1 MRGQLLSFSWPNDFG
16 ADFLAEFSQA
26 PNQGGFRAKDNAMRL
41 FEMVLTLPQEFC
53 TVNGRQYD
61 RNQCTSMA
69 NTLVVYARLYYES
82 FQTFTVQPFG
92 LTFQEGAG
100 LFVKASLGDLLGYY
114 AGYDDPISSYMLP
127 RRVSWNAVRSQTQV
141 EVTAEMRAGFADA
154 QNGQLNAGPL
164 GRSVM
169 VSNSLENLGSLTK
182 YQGRRYVTEFDFQG
196 CRPMGDGGRVVVPPD
211 GPYPPQCYAGSPLQ
225 VGGSKGD
232 HVTPQV
238 WSLQE
243 GVQDKVKF
251 FSKTLMRPLSYS
263 WVEDFELPAEN
274 NDVVSVRRFELKES
288 GLSDARLAF
297 NCEEIF
303 KSMSESGVLNR
314 GSDCDT
320 LPGMF
325 DLSMA
330 SNRIPYVWSLPH
342 FYLVE
347 AQDST
352 QHPRNNLIGFVT
364 PTGPRYRNMVV
375 IERHSGRVLQ
385 KMFKE
390 QISIRLY
397 KDERNY
403 FFTKHKSVAI
413 PLYWRMDTKNA
424 TIAERQLLSVMQS
437 TFRGL
442 EAGFIACMILG
453 GVSLFAA
460 LFVGMLL
467 YRDNSLQT
475 VQEKRKRIQAELAAA
490 IPPDAHEDRDDEA
503 DENAD
508 LIASST
514 CILFSHCFVCQ
525 HCSIAGLHEKA
536 PLSRNPSAKLA
547 PGKSRQGEVECAA
560 PYNGT
565 ATTASCPAEN
575 VDAGRN
581 ATVSLP
587 SCTLQC
593 DVPTVIPEGYE
604 QTPEGWRCLD
614 GFIGGT
620 TAKTKQ
626 SSSVSSSA
634 SASRFSTKESVIVT
648 DLIAQSFIKIF
659 NNAFLNTIERVRQ
672 PHLINV
678 LKNLKTFAARVP
690 PKYRGSI
697 EKALRTEGFLSFLL
711 SRAAVSLLCAKAT
724 LRPSETQLGREH
736 EELAT
741 VVEELYIAALLH
753 AEDQWDLE
761 LKADGKTFMAVAAS
775 FVKHLADPAPLKTAN
790 IQAALLGLDAN
801 PLIWTRYGLDLL
813 GISLNSISIGG
824 SDMGTSTEPKDRRK
838 VSLLGGDSLYATAQ
852 WAMAKLDS
860 RACRKLIAATIA
872 SYSDGQLR
880 KRELLWNLDLTVKQ
894 YLEIEKVA
902 GVAAFF
908 GASTACA
915 AFVNRVSDGIAAQ
928 LADFGSD
935 LGLVVSLLKDVR
947 TVGMQTALKLGR
959 ISAPIIFAMQRD
971 QRLRELLSTRLTNP
985 QDFEEALRRV
995 KEYGM
1000 MPTIHLV
1007 NKLGARAAARLECLE
1022 ESEEKEA
1029 LLTLVRGVACLHL
1042 MEDGNVA
1049 SDDAMVEAELNA
1061 DPESR
1066 VFDMKVANLRLR
1078 AQLQRVHS
1086 SEQRSKN
1093 RLDSIEAIARGDDVD
1108 TSSKRRT
1115 PKGLGLEF
1123 DSEEVEWLIL
1133 RGLERRTPLPPQLD
1147 LNHLLSCVTN
1157 GRDEVQNRLIGLREV
1172 AQSTKLKNAIMEVF
1186 SSGGKR
1192 LRPALCLLVH
1202 SMLKTEGSADSA
1214 AAYEKVIVL
1223 ATSIEIIHTASLVH
1237 DDILDDADQRRQQQ
1251 TMHRIFGPDVAVL
1264 SGDFLFAHASG
1275 LIESLEDDEV
1285 TRLVSLV
1292 IEEFG
1297 YGDLAVK

>member
-1 MRGQLLSFSWPNDFG
+1 MPRERNVVGDRPAPRAAPPTGTG
-16 ADFLAEFSQA
+16 ATAVTAVTAVTAALQ
-26 PNQGGFRAKDNAMRL
+26 R
-41 FEMVLTLPQEFC
+41 
-53 TVNGRQYD
+53 
-61 RNQCTSMA
+61 
-69 NTLVVYARLYYES
+69 
-82 FQTFTVQPFG
+82 
-92 LTFQEGAG
+92 
-100 LFVKASLGDLLGYY
+100 
-114 AGYDDPISSYMLP
+114 
-127 RRVSWNAVRSQTQV
+127 RRVAQT
-141 EVTAEMRAGFADA
+141 RR
-154 QNGQLNAGPL
+154 
-164 GRSVM
+164 RSV
-169 VSNSLENLGSLTK
+169 
-182 YQGRRYVTEFDFQG
+182 
-196 CRPMGDGGRVVVPPD
+196 
-211 GPYPPQCYAGSPLQ
+211 
-225 VGGSKGD
+225 
-232 HVTPQV
+232 
-238 WSLQE
+238 
-243 GVQDKVKF
+243 
-251 FSKTLMRPLSYS
+251 
-263 WVEDFELPAEN
+263 
-274 NDVVSVRRFELKES
+274 
-288 GLSDARLAF
+288 
-297 NCEEIF
+297 
-303 KSMSESGVLNR
+303 
-314 GSDCDT
+314 
-320 LPGMF
+320 
-325 DLSMA
+325 
-330 SNRIPYVWSLPH
+330 
-342 FYLVE
+342 
-347 AQDST
+347 
-352 QHPRNNLIGFVT
+352 
-364 PTGPRYRNMVV
+364 
-375 IERHSGRVLQ
+375 
-385 KMFKE
+385 
-390 QISIRLY
+390 
-397 KDERNY
+397 
-403 FFTKHKSVAI
+403 
-413 PLYWRMDTKNA
+413 
-424 TIAERQLLSVMQS
+424 
-437 TFRGL
+437 
-442 EAGFIACMILG
+442 
-453 GVSLFAA
+453 
-460 LFVGMLL
+460 
-467 YRDNSLQT
+467 
-475 VQEKRKRIQAELAAA
+475 
-490 IPPDAHEDRDDEA
+490 
-503 DENAD
+503 
-508 LIASST
+508 
-514 CILFSHCFVCQ
+514 
-525 HCSIAGLHEKA
+525 
-536 PLSRNPSAKLA
+536 
-547 PGKSRQGEVECAA
+547 
-560 PYNGT
+560 
-565 ATTASCPAEN
+565 ATTSETNAS
-575 VDAGRN
+575 V
-581 ATVSLP
+581 T
-587 SCTLQC
+587 
-593 DVPTVIPEGYE
+593 
-604 QTPEGWRCLD
+604 
-614 GFIGGT
+614 
-620 TAKTKQ
+620 
-626 SSSVSSSA
+626 SSA

-678 LKNLKTFAARVP
+678 LQNLKTFAARVP

-724 LRPSETQLGREH
+724 LSPSQTKLGCEH

-824 SDMGTSTEPKDRRK
+824 SDTAAQTEPKDRRK

-860 RACRKLIAATIA
+860 RACRKLIADTIA

-915 AFVNRVSDGIAAQ
+915 AFVNQVSDGIAQQ
-928 LADFGSD
+928 LAEFGAD

-971 QRLRELLSTRLTNP
+971 QRLKELLATRLTNKE
-985 QDFEEALRRV
+985 DFEEALRRV

-1042 MEDGNVA
+1042 MEDGNV
-1049 SDDAMVEAELNA
+1049 SSEDLSAEDFGDL
-1061 DPESR
+1061 ESR
-1066 VFDMKVANLRLR
+1066 VFDMKVANLKLR

-1093 RLDSIEAIARGDDVD
+1093 RLESIQAIARGDEV
-1108 TSSKRRT
+1108 SSSSSRRRT

-1133 RGLERRTPLPPQLD
+1133 RGLERRTPLPQQLD
-1147 LNHLLSCVTN
+1147 LNHLLSCVKE
-1157 GRDEVQNRLIGLREV
+1157 GRDEVQQRLLGLREA

-1192 LRPALCLLVH
+1192 LRPALVLLVH
-1202 SMLKTEGSADSA
+1202 SMLKTEGSADA
-1214 AAYEKVIVL
+1214 DTAYEKVIVL

-1275 LIESLEDDEV
+1275 LIESLEDDDV

-1297 YGDLAVK
+1297 YGELSQSAKRFDASVSLFNYLKKSFYKTASLLAAACRASAVLTGLRGEVCDVLYTYGFYLGLAFQIADDVLDFTGGEELGKPIGQDLAEGNLTAPVILCLQGSEELGLAPSVDSSELARLIQRRFSGHGDLERSLQIINESGGVDRAYALAEKMANKALESLTLVAPTESEARRALAGLCQWAVRRSN

>member
-1 MRGQLLSFSWPNDFG
+1 MLPHATQL
-16 ADFLAEFSQA
+16 
-26 PNQGGFRAKDNAMRL
+26 GGSVVPR
-41 FEMVLTLPQEFC
+41 E
-53 TVNGRQYD
+53 
-61 RNQCTSMA
+61 RN
-69 NTLVVYARLYYES
+69 V
-82 FQTFTVQPFG
+82 
-92 LTFQEGAG
+92 
-100 LFVKASLGDLLGYY
+100 LGDRL
-114 AGYDDPISSYMLP
+114 ATPVAAAPPTSSSQWGP
-127 RRVSWNAVRSQTQV
+127 GAAVAAATAAATAAAVRQ
-141 EVTAEMRAGFADA
+141 RRRDRGRC
-154 QNGQLNAGPL
+154 
-164 GRSVM
+164 RSVAETTTQNETNA
-169 VSNSLENLGSLTK
+169 S
-182 YQGRRYVTEFDFQG
+182 VT
-196 CRPMGDGGRVVVPPD
+196 
-211 GPYPPQCYAGSPLQ
+211 
-225 VGGSKGD
+225 
-232 HVTPQV
+232 
-238 WSLQE
+238 
-243 GVQDKVKF
+243 
-251 FSKTLMRPLSYS
+251 
-263 WVEDFELPAEN
+263 
-274 NDVVSVRRFELKES
+274 
-288 GLSDARLAF
+288 
-297 NCEEIF
+297 
-303 KSMSESGVLNR
+303 
-314 GSDCDT
+314 
-320 LPGMF
+320 
-325 DLSMA
+325 
-330 SNRIPYVWSLPH
+330 
-342 FYLVE
+342 
-347 AQDST
+347 
-352 QHPRNNLIGFVT
+352 
-364 PTGPRYRNMVV
+364 
-375 IERHSGRVLQ
+375 
-385 KMFKE
+385 
-390 QISIRLY
+390 
-397 KDERNY
+397 
-403 FFTKHKSVAI
+403 
-413 PLYWRMDTKNA
+413 
-424 TIAERQLLSVMQS
+424 
-437 TFRGL
+437 
-442 EAGFIACMILG
+442 
-453 GVSLFAA
+453 
-460 LFVGMLL
+460 
-467 YRDNSLQT
+467 
-475 VQEKRKRIQAELAAA
+475 
-490 IPPDAHEDRDDEA
+490 
-503 DENAD
+503 
-508 LIASST
+508 
-514 CILFSHCFVCQ
+514 
-525 HCSIAGLHEKA
+525 
-536 PLSRNPSAKLA
+536 
-547 PGKSRQGEVECAA
+547 
-560 PYNGT
+560 
-565 ATTASCPAEN
+565 
-575 VDAGRN
+575 
-581 ATVSLP
+581 
-587 SCTLQC
+587 
-593 DVPTVIPEGYE
+593 
-604 QTPEGWRCLD
+604 
-614 GFIGGT
+614 
-620 TAKTKQ
+620 
-626 SSSVSSSA
+626 SSA

-724 LRPSETQLGREH
+724 LRPSQTKLGREH

-824 SDMGTSTEPKDRRK
+824 YDTAAQTEPKDRRK

-915 AFVNRVSDGIAAQ
+915 AFVNKVSDGIAQQ
-928 LADFGSD
+928 LAEFGSD

-971 QRLRELLSTRLTNP
+971 QRLKELLATRLTNKE
-985 QDFEEALRRV
+985 DFEEALRRV

-1042 MEDGNVA
+1042 MEDGNVS
-1049 SDDAMVEAELNA
+1049 SDDLSSEDFG

-1093 RLDSIEAIARGDDVD
+1093 RLESIQAIARGDDV
-1108 TSSKRRT
+1108 TSSSRRRT

-1133 RGLERRTPLPPQLD
+1133 RGLERRTPLPQQLD
-1147 LNHLLSCVTN
+1147 LNHLLSCVTE
-1157 GRDEVQNRLIGLREV
+1157 GRDEVQKRLLALREA
-1172 AQSTKLKNAIMEVF
+1172 AQSTKLKNAITEVF

-1202 SMLKTEGSADSA
+1202 SMLKTEGTVDAD

-1275 LIESLEDDEV
+1275 LIESLEDDDV

-1297 YGDLAVK
+1297 YGELSQSAKRFDTSVSLFNYLKKSFYKTASLLAAACRASAVLTGLRCEVCDVLYTYGFYLGLAFQIADDVLDFTGGEELGKPIGQDLAEGNLTAPVILCLQGSEELGMAASVDSTELARLIQRRFSGHGDLERSLQIINESGGVDRAYALAEKMANKALEALTLVAPNESEARRALAGLCKWAVRRSN

>member
-1 MRGQLLSFSWPNDFG
+1 MPRERNVVGDRPAPRAAPSTGPG
-16 ADFLAEFSQA
+16 ATAVTAVTAVTAALQRRRVAQ
-26 PNQGGFRAKDNAMRL
+26 
-41 FEMVLTLPQEFC
+41 
-53 TVNGRQYD
+53 
-61 RNQCTSMA
+61 
-69 NTLVVYARLYYES
+69 
-82 FQTFTVQPFG
+82 
-92 LTFQEGAG
+92 
-100 LFVKASLGDLLGYY
+100 
-114 AGYDDPISSYMLP
+114 P
-127 RRVSWNAVRSQTQV
+127 RR
-141 EVTAEMRAGFADA
+141 
-154 QNGQLNAGPL
+154 
-164 GRSVM
+164 RSV
-169 VSNSLENLGSLTK
+169 
-182 YQGRRYVTEFDFQG
+182 
-196 CRPMGDGGRVVVPPD
+196 
-211 GPYPPQCYAGSPLQ
+211 
-225 VGGSKGD
+225 
-232 HVTPQV
+232 
-238 WSLQE
+238 
-243 GVQDKVKF
+243 
-251 FSKTLMRPLSYS
+251 
-263 WVEDFELPAEN
+263 
-274 NDVVSVRRFELKES
+274 
-288 GLSDARLAF
+288 
-297 NCEEIF
+297 
-303 KSMSESGVLNR
+303 
-314 GSDCDT
+314 
-320 LPGMF
+320 
-325 DLSMA
+325 
-330 SNRIPYVWSLPH
+330 
-342 FYLVE
+342 
-347 AQDST
+347 
-352 QHPRNNLIGFVT
+352 
-364 PTGPRYRNMVV
+364 
-375 IERHSGRVLQ
+375 
-385 KMFKE
+385 
-390 QISIRLY
+390 
-397 KDERNY
+397 
-403 FFTKHKSVAI
+403 
-413 PLYWRMDTKNA
+413 
-424 TIAERQLLSVMQS
+424 
-437 TFRGL
+437 
-442 EAGFIACMILG
+442 
-453 GVSLFAA
+453 
-460 LFVGMLL
+460 
-467 YRDNSLQT
+467 
-475 VQEKRKRIQAELAAA
+475 
-490 IPPDAHEDRDDEA
+490 
-503 DENAD
+503 
-508 LIASST
+508 
-514 CILFSHCFVCQ
+514 
-525 HCSIAGLHEKA
+525 
-536 PLSRNPSAKLA
+536 
-547 PGKSRQGEVECAA
+547 
-560 PYNGT
+560 
-565 ATTASCPAEN
+565 ATTSETNAS
-575 VDAGRN
+575 V
-581 ATVSLP
+581 T
-587 SCTLQC
+587 
-593 DVPTVIPEGYE
+593 
-604 QTPEGWRCLD
+604 
-614 GFIGGT
+614 
-620 TAKTKQ
+620 
-626 SSSVSSSA
+626 SSA

-678 LKNLKTFAARVP
+678 LQNLKTFAARVP

-724 LRPSETQLGREH
+724 LSPSQTKLGCEH

-824 SDMGTSTEPKDRRK
+824 SDTAAQTEPKDRRK

-860 RACRKLIAATIA
+860 RACRKLIADTIA

-915 AFVNRVSDGIAAQ
+915 AFVNQVSDGIAQQ
-928 LADFGSD
+928 LAEFGAD

-971 QRLRELLSTRLTNP
+971 QRLKELLATRLTNKE
-985 QDFEEALRRV
+985 DFEEALRRV

-1042 MEDGNVA
+1042 MEDGNV
-1049 SDDAMVEAELNA
+1049 SSEDLSAEDFGDL
-1061 DPESR
+1061 ESR
-1066 VFDMKVANLRLR
+1066 VFDMKVANLKLR

-1093 RLDSIEAIARGDDVD
+1093 RLESIQAIARGDEV
-1108 TSSKRRT
+1108 SSSSRRRT

-1133 RGLERRTPLPPQLD
+1133 RGLERRTPLPQQLD
-1147 LNHLLSCVTN
+1147 LNHLLSCVKE
-1157 GRDEVQNRLIGLREV
+1157 GRDEVQQRLLGLREA

-1192 LRPALCLLVH
+1192 LRPALVLLVH
-1202 SMLKTEGSADSA
+1202 SMLKTERSADA
-1214 AAYEKVIVL
+1214 DTAYEKVIVL

-1275 LIESLEDDEV
+1275 LIESLEDDDV

-1297 YGDLAVK
+1297 YGELSQSAKRFDASVSLFNYLKKSFYKTASLLAAACRASAVLTGLRGEVCDVLYTYGFYLGLAFQIADDVLDFTGGEELGKPIGQDLAEGNLTAPVILCLQGSEELGLAPSVDSSELARLIQRRFSGHGDLERSLQIINESGGVDRAYALAEKMANKALESLTLVAPTESEARRALAGLCQWAVRRSN

>member
-1 MRGQLLSFSWPNDFG
+1 MPRERNVGDRLATPLAAPRNGSRGSG
-16 ADFLAEFSQA
+16 AAVAAATAATAGSALRPKRRRD
-26 PNQGGFRAKDNAMRL
+26 RAR
-41 FEMVLTLPQEFC
+41 C
-53 TVNGRQYD
+53 
-61 RNQCTSMA
+61 
-69 NTLVVYARLYYES
+69 
-82 FQTFTVQPFG
+82 
-92 LTFQEGAG
+92 
-100 LFVKASLGDLLGYY
+100 
-114 AGYDDPISSYMLP
+114 
-127 RRVSWNAVRSQTQV
+127 
-141 EVTAEMRAGFADA
+141 
-154 QNGQLNAGPL
+154 
-164 GRSVM
+164 RSV
-169 VSNSLENLGSLTK
+169 
-182 YQGRRYVTEFDFQG
+182 
-196 CRPMGDGGRVVVPPD
+196 
-211 GPYPPQCYAGSPLQ
+211 
-225 VGGSKGD
+225 
-232 HVTPQV
+232 
-238 WSLQE
+238 
-243 GVQDKVKF
+243 
-251 FSKTLMRPLSYS
+251 
-263 WVEDFELPAEN
+263 
-274 NDVVSVRRFELKES
+274 
-288 GLSDARLAF
+288 
-297 NCEEIF
+297 
-303 KSMSESGVLNR
+303 
-314 GSDCDT
+314 
-320 LPGMF
+320 
-325 DLSMA
+325 
-330 SNRIPYVWSLPH
+330 
-342 FYLVE
+342 
-347 AQDST
+347 
-352 QHPRNNLIGFVT
+352 
-364 PTGPRYRNMVV
+364 
-375 IERHSGRVLQ
+375 
-385 KMFKE
+385 
-390 QISIRLY
+390 
-397 KDERNY
+397 
-403 FFTKHKSVAI
+403 
-413 PLYWRMDTKNA
+413 
-424 TIAERQLLSVMQS
+424 
-437 TFRGL
+437 
-442 EAGFIACMILG
+442 
-453 GVSLFAA
+453 
-460 LFVGMLL
+460 
-467 YRDNSLQT
+467 
-475 VQEKRKRIQAELAAA
+475 
-490 IPPDAHEDRDDEA
+490 
-503 DENAD
+503 
-508 LIASST
+508 
-514 CILFSHCFVCQ
+514 
-525 HCSIAGLHEKA
+525 
-536 PLSRNPSAKLA
+536 
-547 PGKSRQGEVECAA
+547 
-560 PYNGT
+560 
-565 ATTASCPAEN
+565 ATTNETNAS
-575 VDAGRN
+575 V
-581 ATVSLP
+581 T
-587 SCTLQC
+587 
-593 DVPTVIPEGYE
+593 
-604 QTPEGWRCLD
+604 
-614 GFIGGT
+614 
-620 TAKTKQ
+620 
-626 SSSVSSSA
+626 SSA

-724 LRPSETQLGREH
+724 LRPSQTKLGREH

-824 SDMGTSTEPKDRRK
+824 YDTAAQTEPKDRRK

-860 RACRKLIAATIA
+860 RACRKLIADTIA

-915 AFVNRVSDGIAAQ
+915 AFVNKVSDGIAQQ
-928 LADFGSD
+928 LAEFGAD

-971 QRLRELLSTRLTNP
+971 QRLKELLATRLTNKE
-985 QDFEEALRRV
+985 DFEEALRRV

-1042 MEDGNVA
+1042 MEDGNVS
-1049 SDDAMVEAELNA
+1049 SDDLSSEDFG

-1066 VFDMKVANLRLR
+1066 VFDMKVANVRLR

-1093 RLDSIEAIARGDDVD
+1093 RLESIQAIARGYDV
-1108 TSSKRRT
+1108 TLSSRRRT

-1133 RGLERRTPLPPQLD
+1133 RGLERRTPLPQQLD
-1147 LNHLLSCVTN
+1147 LNHLLSCVTE
-1157 GRDEVQNRLIGLREV
+1157 GRDEVQKRLLALREA
-1172 AQSTKLKNAIMEVF
+1172 AQSTKLKNAITEVF

-1202 SMLKTEGSADSA
+1202 SMLKTEGSADA
-1214 AAYEKVIVL
+1214 DAAYEKVIVL

-1275 LIESLEDDEV
+1275 LIESLEDDDV

-1297 YGDLAVK
+1297 YGELSQSAKRFDASVSLFNYLKKSFYKTASLLAAACRASAVLTGLRCEVCDVLYTYGFYLGLAFQIADDVLDFTGGEELGKPIGQDLAEGNLTAPVILCLQGSEELGLAASVDSSELARLIQRRFSGHGDLERSLQIINESGGVDRAYALAEKMANKALEALTLVAPNESEARRALAGLCRWAVRRSN

>member
-1 MRGQLLSFSWPNDFG
+1 MPRERNVVGDRLATPVAAPPNSSRGPG
-16 ADFLAEFSQA
+16 AAVAAATAATAVSALRPKRRRDRRD
-26 PNQGGFRAKDNAMRL
+26 RAWR
-41 FEMVLTLPQEFC
+41 
-53 TVNGRQYD
+53 
-61 RNQCTSMA
+61 
-69 NTLVVYARLYYES
+69 
-82 FQTFTVQPFG
+82 
-92 LTFQEGAG
+92 
-100 LFVKASLGDLLGYY
+100 
-114 AGYDDPISSYMLP
+114 
-127 RRVSWNAVRSQTQV
+127 
-141 EVTAEMRAGFADA
+141 
-154 QNGQLNAGPL
+154 
-164 GRSVM
+164 RSV
-169 VSNSLENLGSLTK
+169 
-182 YQGRRYVTEFDFQG
+182 
-196 CRPMGDGGRVVVPPD
+196 
-211 GPYPPQCYAGSPLQ
+211 
-225 VGGSKGD
+225 
-232 HVTPQV
+232 
-238 WSLQE
+238 
-243 GVQDKVKF
+243 
-251 FSKTLMRPLSYS
+251 
-263 WVEDFELPAEN
+263 
-274 NDVVSVRRFELKES
+274 
-288 GLSDARLAF
+288 
-297 NCEEIF
+297 
-303 KSMSESGVLNR
+303 
-314 GSDCDT
+314 
-320 LPGMF
+320 
-325 DLSMA
+325 
-330 SNRIPYVWSLPH
+330 
-342 FYLVE
+342 
-347 AQDST
+347 
-352 QHPRNNLIGFVT
+352 
-364 PTGPRYRNMVV
+364 
-375 IERHSGRVLQ
+375 
-385 KMFKE
+385 
-390 QISIRLY
+390 
-397 KDERNY
+397 
-403 FFTKHKSVAI
+403 
-413 PLYWRMDTKNA
+413 
-424 TIAERQLLSVMQS
+424 
-437 TFRGL
+437 
-442 EAGFIACMILG
+442 
-453 GVSLFAA
+453 
-460 LFVGMLL
+460 
-467 YRDNSLQT
+467 
-475 VQEKRKRIQAELAAA
+475 
-490 IPPDAHEDRDDEA
+490 
-503 DENAD
+503 
-508 LIASST
+508 
-514 CILFSHCFVCQ
+514 
-525 HCSIAGLHEKA
+525 
-536 PLSRNPSAKLA
+536 
-547 PGKSRQGEVECAA
+547 
-560 PYNGT
+560 
-565 ATTASCPAEN
+565 ATTNETNAS
-575 VDAGRN
+575 V
-581 ATVSLP
+581 T
-587 SCTLQC
+587 
-593 DVPTVIPEGYE
+593 
-604 QTPEGWRCLD
+604 
-614 GFIGGT
+614 
-620 TAKTKQ
+620 
-626 SSSVSSSA
+626 SSA

-724 LRPSETQLGREH
+724 LRPSQTKLGREH

-824 SDMGTSTEPKDRRK
+824 YDTAAQTEPKDRRK

-860 RACRKLIAATIA
+860 RACRKLVADTIA

-915 AFVNRVSDGIAAQ
+915 AFVNKVSDGIAQQ
-928 LADFGSD
+928 LAEFGAD

-971 QRLRELLSTRLTNP
+971 QRLKELLATRLTNKE
-985 QDFEEALRRV
+985 DFEEALRRV

-1042 MEDGNVA
+1042 MEDGNVS
-1049 SDDAMVEAELNA
+1049 SDDLSSEDFG

-1093 RLDSIEAIARGDDVD
+1093 RLESIQAIARGDDV
-1108 TSSKRRT
+1108 TLSSRRRT

-1133 RGLERRTPLPPQLD
+1133 RGLERRTPLPQQLD
-1147 LNHLLSCVTN
+1147 LNHLLSCVTE
-1157 GRDEVQNRLIGLREV
+1157 GRDEVQKRLLALREA
-1172 AQSTKLKNAIMEVF
+1172 AQSTKLKNAITEVF

-1202 SMLKTEGSADSA
+1202 SMLKTEGSADA
-1214 AAYEKVIVL
+1214 DAAYEKVIVL

-1275 LIESLEDDEV
+1275 LIESLEDDDV

-1297 YGDLAVK
+1297 YGELSQSAKRFDASVSLFNYLKKSFYKTASLLAAACRASAVLTGLRCEVCDVLYTYGFYLGLAFQIADDVLDFTGGEELGKPIGQDLAEGNLTAPVILCLQGSEELGLAASVDSSELARLIQRRFSGHGDLERSLQIINESGGVDRAYALAEKMANKALEALTLVAPTESEARRALAGLCRWAVRRSN